1 MTEADV
7 YPLLAGIAGGRVYPY
22 VVPLNPQGEPAVTA
36 PWVVFSIIAEV
47 SAEVLCGPAEKTAS
61 LQVDVYASTID
72 EARLIREE
80 VRSALEPLGYSDMND
95 TNGYEPDT
103 ALYRAM
109 LDVRIIN

>member
-7 YPLLAGIAGGRVYPY
+7 YPFFPRWRAAGSTRTWCRLTRRANRQSLPLGGIF
-22 VVPLNPQGEPAVTA
+22 PLT
-36 PWVVFSIIAEV
+36 EV
-47 SAEVLCGPAEKTAS
+47 SADVLCGPAEKTAS
-61 LQVDVYASTID
+61 LQVDVYASSID

-80 VRSALEPLGYSDMND
+80 VRIALEPLGYSDMND